1 MSLRPIT
8 MQARAGM
15 AEVLLTQGRIAEA
28 EETRRAVQ
36 AMRDEMAALFTDEKL
51 RALSVEKLESS
62 DG

>member
-15 AEVLLTQGRIAEA
+15 AEVLLTQGRTAEA
-28 EETRRAVQ
+28 EEKRRAVQ
-36 AMRDEMAALFTDEKL
+36 AMQDEMAALFPDEKL